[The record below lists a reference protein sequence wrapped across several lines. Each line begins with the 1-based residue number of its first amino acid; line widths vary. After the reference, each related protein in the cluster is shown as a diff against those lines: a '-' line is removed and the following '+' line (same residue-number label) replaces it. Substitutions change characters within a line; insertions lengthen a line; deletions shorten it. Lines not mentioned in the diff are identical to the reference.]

1 MSRVVITVG
10 AQADRSLVDVVR
22 PLVDS
27 AKRARAQATA
37 DARAAARAQG
47 EAARL
52 AGRMQVAE
60 FQAQAA
66 LHRQHIRARLQ
77 AERDAAKETTA
88 LQRRASQE
96 AQRAEREKAKA
107 VEHVY
112 QIRQRAIAQQE
123 REAATTARSRAQA
136 ALGYGAGAMRT
147 LGGVARAGI
156 GIAST
161 LARGAGVNWDL
172 GALIGNS
179 VAQET
184 KAANIAN
191 QATMAGQTVEGGAKG
206 LSARTRGAAVGANV
220 DIGQTFDVIGAFQA
234 KSSDLATAEAT
245 VERLAKL
252 AKISGTEFG
261 LMGEAAGAV
270 NAQLADTPDRADKL
284 VAIMAHLTKQTAD
297 GSVEMSDYAKYV
309 GVIAAQANAY
319 EGTFEKNI
327 GQLGALSQMAMKG
340 GAYSAAMATNAAASF
355 NRDITKDKTL
365 TKWTGAGIDV
375 FADKGKT
382 KLKDVE
388 ELILAYVKKKGA
400 NRADLAQ
407 FFPNVVSKRA
417 VTSSLDT
424 YDAAEKKQKGS
435 GEAAIRAEFQ
445 KFRATLDDKTVD
457 KLYKDQEGT
466 TANSVQKINNQLA
479 LMGEQLASKLL
490 PKLIEGAPA
499 IMKFV
504 DSMVGAA
511 TWAADNPGK
520 MIVLAITGSIAK
532 AAIGSAVSS
541 GLQTMLQAT
550 MAGAGS
556 VGAMGGMGKAG
567 AALGA
572 IAIGVATFTIT
583 SAVIDIVGNAVDKG
597 VNNSIAADAN
607 VGNAIGEAN
616 ALARRGTGTEADVAR
631 IEGEKRAL
639 EARIEAAGGS
649 RIAQYA
655 QGALNPFSSQTLA
668 GASEASNDA
677 EKIGTLKA
685 DLAALTAA
693 LQGLQGSVKNGI
705 KANVTVTQGSSPGVD
720 PAGRK

>member
-123 REAATTARSRAQA
+123 REAATTARSRAQT

-147 LGGVARAGI
+147 LGGVARAGV

-172 GALIGNS
+172 GALVGNS
-179 VAQET
+179 VAQEA

-206 LSARTRGAAVGANV
+206 LAGRTRGAAVKANV

-270 NAQLADTPDRADKL
+270 NAQLADSPDKADKL

-355 NRDITKDKTL
+355 NRDVTKDKTL

-479 LMGEQLASKLL
+479 LMGEQLASRLL

-532 AAIGSAVSS
+532 AAIGDVVKSGIEGIMKNGIGVGGGASGGFMGGAGLALALGMATIMIASATIAITEEKKNKGREESLS
-541 GLQTMLQAT
+541 DADKALALAMKAKAAGEGGPALSAQEMDDLRAQRADLQAR
-550 MAGAGS
+550 
-556 VGAMGGMGKAG
+556 VD
-567 AALGA
+567 AASKH
-572 IAIGVATFTIT
+572 T
-583 SAVIDIVGNAVDKG
+583 
-597 VNNSIAADAN
+597 
-607 VGNAIGEAN
+607 
-616 ALARRGTGTEADVAR
+616 TGDTLQA
-631 IEGEKRAL
+631 
-639 EARIEAAGGS
+639 
-649 RIAQYA
+649 Y
-655 QGALNPFSSQTLA
+655 NPFSDRTLRQEGKESNDQMMLGSLKALLASLDGSIGKLA
-668 GASEASNDA
+668 GKE
-677 EKIGTLKA
+677 LKA
-685 DLAALTAA
+685 
-693 LQGLQGSVKNGI
+693 
-705 KANVTVTQGSSPGVD
+705 TVVVNQGSSPGVD